1 MEYKS
6 QEKRVPWSQLQQYLM
21 THQTEVS
28 SLIELEKLNILSIP
42 EIETRLPKSFVQLH
56 EVITKILKDNSVLQ
70 NEEGLQATVDELTAK
85 NLELEAKLK

>member
-1 MEYKS
+1 MEYKT

-42 EIETRLPKSFVQLH
+42 EIEARLPKSFVQLH
-56 EVITKILKDNSVLQ
+56 EVITKILKDNSILQ